1 MKQPETDDQKRSYE
15 EWRKSQRADDSM
27 ADMVNAVKDA
37 MIKSEAA
44 KVRAMQ
50 DAQQFGIGFLRID
63 ADGVMT
69 RIDPQNIAV
78 DPPKEGTDNDG

>member
-1 MKQPETDDQKRSYE
+1 MKQPETDDEKQSYE
-15 EWRKSQRADDSM
+15 EWRENHRASDSM

-44 KVRAMQ
+44 KMKAMQ
-50 DAQQFGIGFLRID
+50 DAHAYGIGFLRID

-69 RIDPQNIAV
+69 RIDPQNV
-78 DPPKEGTDNDG
+78 VLDQPKEGDSDE